1 MSRLKN
7 AFLLKVIIIIL
18 TYYSCSA
25 NVQAMIKMDN
35 YMSLLPSGSNL
46 SLLIDDMTDNIPL
59 VDFHSELLTLP
70 ASTQKIITA
79 LAAMLELGPDFR
91 YRTTFE
97 SNSKISNGILHG
109 DLIAH
114 FRGDPTFS
122 RSQLVNMIEQLKQQG
137 IKKITGNLI
146 IDSSVFASHDKASG
160 WSWNNLAHCYNAPPS
175 AAILDRNCFNVTI
188 KSADKQFGI
197 AKVTVPSSIP
207 VSVTSQIVTYTQRK
221 DMKYCELDV
230 TLHDNLRYQLSG
242 CMLSYK
248 QPINLSF
255 AIQNGNEYVGKVI
268 KNSLSKMGI
277 TFNGK
282 IIQQSS
288 TINRGN
294 ILAENKSVPLPE
306 LLTIMLKQSDNLIAD
321 SLFRTLGNHY
331 YKKPGTWRNG
341 RDAVSAI
348 LLNKAGIKLNN
359 AVIADGSGLSKDN
372 LVSARL
378 LLEIL
383 HYIARNDNK
392 LNMIAMMPIAGHDG
406 TLRNRK
412 SFTRTALEGK
422 LIAKTGSLKG
432 VYNLAGFITTAKG
445 HKIAFVQLLSGYSSE
460 NQQALN
466 QFESALYQDI
476 YSKN

>member
-1 MSRLKN
+1 MSHLKN
-7 AFLLKVIIIIL
+7 ASLIRVIIIII
-18 TYYSCSA
+18 TYYSWSA
-25 NVQAMIKMDN
+25 NCQAVIKMDN

-46 SLLIDDMTDNIPL
+46 SLLIDDMTDNKPI
-59 VDFHSELLTLP
+59 VNFHSERLTLP

-79 LAAMLELGPDFR
+79 LAAILELGPEFR
-91 YRTTFE
+91 YLTTFE
-97 SNSKISNGILHG
+97 SNSKIDNGVLHG
-109 DLIAH
+109 DLIAR

-122 RSQLVNMIEQLKQQG
+122 RAQLSNMIEQLKQLG
-137 IKKITGNLI
+137 IKKIAGNLV
-146 IDSSVFASHDKASG
+146 IDTSVFASHDKASG

-207 VSVTSQIVTYTQRK
+207 VSVTSQIVTYNQRK
-221 DMKYCELDV
+221 EMKYCELDV
-230 TLHDNLRYQLSG
+230 IMHDNLHYQLSG

-248 QPINLSF
+248 HPINLSF
-255 AIQNGNEYVGKVI
+255 AIQNGNEYVGRVI
-268 KNSLSKMGI
+268 KNLLNKMGI

-282 IIQQSS
+282 IILQTS
-288 TINRGN
+288 TVNRRN
-294 ILAENKSVPLPE
+294 ILAQNKSAPLPE

-321 SLFRTLGNHY
+321 SLFRTLGNQY

-359 AVIADGSGLSKDN
+359 AVIADGSGLSRDN
-372 LVSARL
+372 LVSASL
-378 LLEIL
+378 LLQIL

-392 LNMIAMMPIAGHDG
+392 LNMIAMMPIAGQDG
-406 TLRNRK
+406 TLRYRK

-432 VYNLAGFITTAKG
+432 VYNLAGFIITAKG

-460 NQQALN
+460 NHQALN
-466 QFESALYQDI
+466 QFESVLYQDI